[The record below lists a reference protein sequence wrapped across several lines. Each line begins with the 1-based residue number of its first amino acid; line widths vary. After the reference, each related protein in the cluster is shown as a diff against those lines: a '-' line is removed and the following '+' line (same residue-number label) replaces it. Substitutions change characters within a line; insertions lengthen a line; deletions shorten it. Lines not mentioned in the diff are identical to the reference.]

1 MIVTT
6 REARANFSY
15 YLDEAEKGN
24 YVDISRR
31 GHCNVTLVGSEEFQ
45 RLRNFETNL
54 KAKLF
59 DLLLNKSPDEVNQ
72 MHDLLCD
79 LMGADTITNPE
90 VLDAIESAESGDTEE
105 WVMP

>member
-1 MIVTT
+1 MLITT
-6 REARANFSY
+6 REARANFSH
-15 YLDEAEKGN
+15 YLNEVEKGAS
-24 YVDISRR
+24 VVISRR
-31 GHCNVTLVGSEEFQ
+31 GHSNITLVDSEEFQ
-45 RLRNFETNL
+45 RLINFERNL

-59 DLLLNKSPDEVNQ
+59 DLLLSKSPDEVNE

-90 VLDAIESAESGDTEE
+90 VLDSIKSAESGDTEE